1 MKIYFLFFLIVG
13 VFGRHHD
20 HDDDDGDVR
29 DEDRACPSGFTY
41 LGEVEI
47 PHDEEHRAWWEQ
59 GDRSPTYSCYKVLEA
74 DMYDWTA
81 ASAKC
86 FEEDAHL
93 LSVNN
98 YGEDDILT
106 QNKTW
111 ELFGAENVLTSG
123 ISLRSGSWVW
133 FGSDEEVTVDVDV
146 DESLENTT
154 DTLCIM
160 ISRTDDLGNL
170 TYTGVPCA
178 DPDHDTTPV
187 CEVRVY
193 TQTWY
198 YWASTNWL
206 SILFLLTLIMLIIS
220 SCVTVQM
227 YSTRPRSR
235 AMRQQSGQDTLGATP
250 PPYTVHDTAQTTNKY
265 AEKGKEMLAKIVF
278 VNKAE
283 DKQRLSP

>member
-1 MKIYFLFFLIVG
+1 MMKNTEPGGSKETGSLNFQRIILIWS
-13 VFGRHHD
+13 HH
-20 HDDDDGDVR
+20 
-29 DEDRACPSGFTY
+29 
-41 LGEVEI
+41 
-47 PHDEEHRAWWEQ
+47 
-59 GDRSPTYSCYKVLEA
+59 RSPTYSCYKVLEA

-123 ISLRSGSWVW
+123 ISLRLSRHCHRVTWPHLYSRSGSWVW

-178 DPDHDTTPV
+178 DHDTTPV

-250 PPYTVHDTAQTTNKY
+250 PPYTVHDTAQVHHKVTDNHDS
-265 AEKGKEMLAKIVF
+265 E
-278 VNKAE
+278 
-283 DKQRLSP
+283 